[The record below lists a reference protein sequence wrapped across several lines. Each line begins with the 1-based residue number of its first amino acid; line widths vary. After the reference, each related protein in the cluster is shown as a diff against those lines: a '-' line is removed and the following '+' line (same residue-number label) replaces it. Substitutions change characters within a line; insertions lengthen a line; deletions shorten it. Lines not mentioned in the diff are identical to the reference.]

1 MKKILTFILSAF
13 AFVAVMGQTPQ
24 NPQRPPEE
32 VVPEDIIRVT
42 TSLVQT
48 DVVVTDKNDQPVNDL
63 KLADFELYENGKKQD
78 IKFIEYVSVDEARRT
93 EGARP
98 ANVAPRISV
107 DAARELTARDLKRVF
122 AFVVDDLTVPSPDLV
137 YVRQALTDF
146 VDNQMQEGDLV
157 AIVRT
162 VGGKGLLQQFTS
174 DRQLLRRA
182 IAQLNIVTNPFQ
194 SDNKSPQQEINEQL
208 GGAMRAPAGVDT
220 GNTSGDDVGGDS
232 HGQDIGGAEDETSRL
247 FRGLITLQTT
257 TYLIES
263 MKQLP
268 GRKSLVLVSGGIPIF
283 ESSSSGAV
291 YSSVSYLLNQLT
303 DSAVRAGVVINTLDP
318 RGLKASPGVA
328 SFTDTPGRSALGG
341 GGGTDPNFG
350 RGGSDALGLPLAGG
364 AEHIG
369 LNTLSS
375 ATGGVTIANMNDL
388 KNGLKKITARSRGY
402 YLIAYT
408 PSDKFDNKFRKLQ
421 VKVKRDGVK
430 IYNHSGYLARE
441 EKANAAARTKEEMTL
456 EAAKSPLAKRDV
468 DLVANVG
475 YKLTAANKAA
485 VDINLIIEAKKL
497 TFTPAA
503 DGKQQA
509 SFDVVGFL
517 YDQYGKLRGG
527 FSETVN
533 ASLNPEEYR
542 RALKE
547 GVTYTANT
555 ELPSGYFQFRAVV
568 REESTGKLGT
578 ISRYLEIPN
587 LNNGKLTMSSIYLFA
602 ADSSGKGGA
611 QPIQSLRQISRNQ
624 ELRYASVIYNT
635 KRDGKAQTQL
645 IISQGGS
652 ILFKESEQPLGG
664 NDPTKVIKQGAL
676 GLSKVKPGR
685 YLLTLIV
692 TDPAADKKFNTISRS
707 IDFTVVD

>member
-408 PSDKFDNKFRKLQ
+408 PSYKFDNKFRKLQ